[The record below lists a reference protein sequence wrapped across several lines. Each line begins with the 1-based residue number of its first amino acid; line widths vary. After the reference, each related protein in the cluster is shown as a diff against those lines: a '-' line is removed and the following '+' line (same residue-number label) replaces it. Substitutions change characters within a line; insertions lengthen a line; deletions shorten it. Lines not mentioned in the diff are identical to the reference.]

1 MAKSHA
7 NAAQLRRVLR
17 LFALFGHPIR
27 VIIFQ
32 RIARTP
38 GTAGELAKSLPV
50 SRTAIVQHLKLLESA
65 KLVVAASQA
74 RRRVYRIRPEG
85 LAAIARWLDQFGVN
99 SCGSSR
105 VHSTMRVGSPH
116 TPRTSQQSSNTE
128 Q

>member
-7 NAAQLRRVLR
+7 NAAQLRQVLR

-38 GTAGELAKSLPV
+38 GTAGELAKHLPV
-50 SRTAIVQHLKLLESA
+50 SRTAIVQHLKLLEA
-65 KLVVAASQA
+65 AGLVVAASEA
-74 RRRVYRIRPEG
+74 RRRVYRIRPKG
-85 LAAIARWLDQFGVN
+85 LAPIASWLDQFGVN

-105 VHSTMRVGSPH
+105 AHSSMRVGSAQ